1 MITHNLKNV
10 GYLINIFVS
19 LLFTE
24 MVVPVIPDI
33 LQILTGFRCE
43 FNGFYRKPS
52 RQLLLFSET
61 HLFPTTQ
68 VHHCSGLLPV
78 NPAGPGDVTLPVS
91 LAGDEVT
98 RGLPHSVTGLIILKD
113 NHYQ

>member
-10 GYLINIFVS
+10 RYLINIFVG

-43 FNGFYRKPS
+43 FNCFQ
-52 RQLLLFSET
+52 RQLSYLLSLFSET
-61 HLFPTTQ
+61 HPFPTPQ
-68 VHHCSGLLPV
+68 VRRCSDLLPV

-91 LAGDEVT
+91 HAGDEVT
-98 RGLPHSVTGLIILKD
+98 RELPHSVYD
-113 NHYQ
+113 NHLIL